1 MDVCGSKRVRA
12 EGRDTGARR
21 MPTIVLSG
29 SDRPPN
35 DVRGGAVTVGNFDG
49 VHRGHAFLMAALKD
63 VARQVDGPA
72 VAVTFDPHPLT
83 LIAPGR
89 ISAPL
94 TTVTDRA
101 EQLHAAGADAV
112 VVLRTTTDLLA
123 MQARDF
129 LAKILGERF
138 AVRSVVEG
146 YNFRFGH
153 KRAGDLDLLA
163 AWCRDERIALT
174 VVPPLLRDG
183 EPVSSGRVRAAL
195 AEGNVEAAADLLGR
209 PYRLRGTVGL
219 GAQRGRSL
227 GFPTA
232 NLDQPQTLVPGDGVY
247 AARAVLDDGAVW
259 PAAVNV
265 GPNPTFRENV
275 RKVEAHL
282 IGFDGNLYGRPLA
295 LDLIA
300 RLRDLQT
307 FAGPEA
313 LVRQLRQDTA
323 EAKRLII

>member
-1 MDVCGSKRVRA
+1 
-12 EGRDTGARR
+12 
-21 MPTIVLSG
+21 MPTIVLSAA
-29 SDRPPN
+29 DRPPS

-49 VHRGHAFLMAALKD
+49 VHQGHAFLMAALKD
-63 VARQVDGPA
+63 VARKVNGPA

-83 LIAPGR
+83 LLAPGR

-94 TTVTDRA
+94 TTVADRA
-101 EQLHAAGADAV
+101 ELLHAAGADAV

-209 PYRLRGTVGL
+209 PYRLRGTVGT
-219 GAQRGRSL
+219 GARRGRSI

-232 NLDQPQTLVPGDGVY
+232 NLDRPETLLPGDAVY
-247 AARAVLDDGAVW
+247 AARAVLEDGSVW
-259 PAAVNV
+259 PAALNI
-265 GPNPTFRENV
+265 GPNPTFGENA

-282 IGFDGNLYGRPLA
+282 IGFEGDLYGRMLA
-295 LDLIA
+295 LDLVA
-300 RLRDLQT
+300 RLRELVKFT
-307 FAGPEA
+307 GPEQ
-313 LVRQLRQDTA
+313 LVRQLRTDVEKTTRLLGGSDQWTA
-323 EAKRLII
+323 NSE